1 MKKIYLLLFAVVLI
15 FSPLFYSTKTIAAAN
30 EKIPFRVAEKIPT
43 VKSKKELQDYFSL
56 VQKVQ
61 GNRYGT
67 VDITVME
74 SASEQKDS
82 ASGGNHSTTNNQ
94 VDGVDEADIVQTNDS
109 HIFTISDQNVVILNV
124 KDPKK
129 MKKEATIK
137 LKEDFYPTELLLSN
151 NTLIVIGQRNFAVP
165 LYSEGLADSK
175 KIGMPMQAMTTV
187 YFYDVTNPAAPTLTR
202 EIATEGYLNGARITN
217 NTLYY
222 VTNAYP
228 NFWMLRENV
237 DMELRPLT
245 YDSKTDK
252 EAKAMSYD
260 SIYILPNSL
269 EGNYSI
275 ISSIDINNL
284 EKNEV
289 TTKGYLGGSEQ
300 MYMSKD
306 NLYLTAS
313 IYNPVKQNENA
324 IVWNPGTMDT
334 SVFKFAL
341 SSSGVKYTAS
351 SKIKGTV
358 LNQFSMDEH
367 NGFFRVVTTEGNSWD
382 ESKPSENHLFVL
394 NEKMK
399 IVGSL
404 TGLAKD
410 ERIYSARFMGDKAY
424 MVTFK
429 ETDPLFVID
438 VSNPKDPKVLGE
450 LKIPG
455 FSNYLHPLDENHL
468 IGFGYE
474 TKSINVDYSK
484 EPLIVTDAMKISLFD
499 VSDFANPKEKDTAI
513 VGGQGTY
520 SPIQYDH
527 HALFQYK
534 EKNLFG
540 FPVAIYEK
548 IKERDYPQF
557 KQEGALV
564 YEITPEKGITLK
576 GDLLRAKNP
585 NQPYEE
591 WERSIQRMV
600 YVDASL
606 YTLSLKDITS
616 YDLNTFNK
624 ISTLNY

>member
-1 MKKIYLLLFAVVLI
+1 MKKVSILLFAAVLI
-15 FSPLFYSTKTIAAAN
+15 LSPLFYSTKTTVLAN
-30 EKIPFRVAEKIPT
+30 ERTPIRVTDKIPA
-43 VKSKKELQDYFSL
+43 VKSEKELQDYFAK

-61 GNRYGT
+61 ENPYGK
-67 VDITVME
+67 VDTAILE
-74 SASEQKDS
+74 SSAESKDS

-109 HIFTISDQNVVILNV
+109 HVFTISDQNVLILNV

-129 MKKEATIK
+129 MTKEATIK
-137 LKEDFYPTELLLSN
+137 LKEDFYPTELLLAKD
-151 NTLIVIGQRNFAVP
+151 TLIIIGQRNFTVP
-165 LYSEGLADSK
+165 MYSDRPADSK
-175 KIGMPMQAMTTV
+175 KIGMPMQSMVTV
-187 YFYDVTNPAAPTLTR
+187 YFYDVSNPASPVLTR
-202 EIATEGYLNGARITN
+202 EIATEGHLNGARVTN

-222 VTNAYP
+222 VTNMYP

-252 EAKAMSYD
+252 EVKAMSYD
-260 SIYILPNSL
+260 SIHILPNSL

-289 TTKGYLGGSEQ
+289 ATKGYLGGSEQ

-306 NLYLTAS
+306 NLYLTSS
-313 IYNPVKQNENA
+313 IYNPMESNENTFM
-324 IVWNPGTMDT
+324 WNPGTMDT
-334 SVFKFAL
+334 KVFKFAL
-341 SSSGVKYTAS
+341 SSSGVEYIAS
-351 SKIKGTV
+351 TEITGTV
-358 LNQFSMDEH
+358 LKQFSMDEH

-382 ESKPSENHLFVL
+382 ESKPSENHLFIL
-394 NEKMK
+394 NARMK

-438 VSNPKDPKVLGE
+438 VSKPNAPKVLGE

-484 EPLIVTDAMKISLFD
+484 EPLIIRDAMKVSLFD

-513 VGGQGTY
+513 IGGQGTY

-527 HALFQYK
+527 HALFQHK
-534 EKNLFG
+534 AKNLFG

-548 IKERDYPQF
+548 TNERDYPQF

-585 NQPYEE
+585 NLEYEE

-600 YVDASL
+600 YMDDSL
-606 YTLSLKDITS
+606 YTLSMKEITS

-624 ISTLNY
+624 ISTLGY